1 MHLYVHVPFC
11 ARRCSYCDF
20 AIAVRRD
27 VPSARYVDA
36 VLAEWQALGRSGAA
50 ALNSP
55 IETLYFGGGT
65 PSHLDPEELA
75 RLIDGLRGPM
85 PEARGLTELT
95 LEANPDDVTPE
106 RAAAWVEA
114 GVDRIS
120 LGVQSFDPA
129 VLTWM
134 HRVHTSEQA
143 REALKALRDAGIQN
157 ISIDLIYALPRE
169 LTRDWSRDLDQALAL
184 EPEHL
189 SLYGLTVE
197 PHTPLGKWVASE
209 KSHTA
214 PDERYA
220 DEFLLAH
227 ERLGAAGF
235 EHYEVSNYARPGKR
249 AIHNSAYWQRRP
261 FLGLGPSAHS
271 GVADQ
276 RWWNTREFAAW
287 LERAEALGRSGA
299 GDLPTTVEGS
309 EVLDAER
316 IRLEDLY
323 LGLRT
328 SEGLA
333 ESMLPAGT
341 AAQWVEQ
348 GWATT
353 SPPDPLSLT
362 GEGEC
367 ATESRVRLTAEGWLR
382 LDALVGQVA

>member
-20 AIAVRRD
+20 AIAVRRE

-36 VLAEWQALGRSGAA
+36 VLGEWKALQAREARER
-50 ALNSP
+50 NE

-65 PSHLDPEELA
+65 PSHLDPSELE
-75 RLIDGLRGPM
+75 RLIDGLL
-85 PEARGLTELT
+85 ARLQHSTPNTQHALRELT

-106 RAAAWVEA
+106 RAAAWVRA
-114 GVDRIS
+114 GIDRIS

-134 HRVHTSEQA
+134 HRVHTAEQA
-143 REALKALRDAGIQN
+143 RDAVRVLRDAGIAN
-157 ISIDLIYALPRE
+157 LSLDLIYALPTE
-169 LTRDWSRDLDQALAL
+169 LTRDWSRDLDEALAL
-184 EPEHL
+184 QPEHL

-197 PHTPLGKWVASE
+197 AHTPLGKWVASQ

-271 GVADQ
+271 GVADA

-287 LERAEALGRSGA
+287 LEQVEQGTDA
-299 GDLPTTVEGS
+299 VEGR
-309 EVLDAER
+309 EALDAER

-328 SEGLA
+328 SDGLA
-333 ESMLPAGT
+333 AERLPAAT
-341 AAQWVEQ
+341 VAQWVGA

-362 GEGEC
+362 GDGER
-367 ATESRVRLTAEGWLR
+367 AIESRVRLTAEGWLR